1 MNIRNFFYLQKSDR
15 KVIAFL
21 LCLAVAVLGAIFL
34 LGNKSPRT
42 LLNAADSTA
51 FVAEKGGRMS
61 GRATDLR
68 HYELENNR
76 KAELFPFD
84 PNTADSAQLSRL
96 GLAPYQIRN
105 IYKYR
110 AKGGVFRSPQA
121 FAKVYGLTRKQ
132 YRDLEPYITIG
143 DDYQPAFTMETIRG
157 YERERAA
164 EQRKLHEAYEAYKQN
179 DAYKPYKKYDRDTIR
194 YPIKIKLGE
203 HINLACADTTMLK
216 KVPGIGSGWAKAIV
230 GYGERLGGYVA
241 VGQLKEIEGFPVES
255 LPFFEVRNAHT
266 KQLNLNTLSV
276 SQLRRH
282 PYINFYMARQ
292 IAEYRRLKG
301 KLSSLTQLRLLKDF
315 PPDVIERLQPY
326 VCF

>member
-1 MNIRNFFYLQKSDR
+1 MDFRELFYLQKSDR
-15 KVIAFL
+15 KVLAFL
-21 LCLAVAVLGAIFL
+21 LCLALAVLGAMFL
-34 LGNKSPRT
+34 LGNKHGRT
-42 LLNAADSTA
+42 PLNAADSSA
-51 FVAEKGGRMS
+51 FATEQGLNREKNASNRS
-61 GRATDLR
+61 
-68 HYELENNR
+68 HYELENGKNI
-76 KAELFPFD
+76 ELFPFD
-84 PNTADSAQLSRL
+84 PNTADSLQLSRL

-143 DDYQPAFTMETIRG
+143 DDYQPAFTMENIRG
-157 YERERAA
+157 YERERAE

-194 YPIKIKLGE
+194 YPIKIKVGE
-203 HINLACADTTMLK
+203 HINLTHADTTMLK

-230 GYGERLGGYVA
+230 AYGERLGGYVE
-241 VGQLKEIEGFPVES
+241 VGQLKEIDDFPVGS
-255 LPFFEVRNAHT
+255 LPFFEVRNAQP
-266 KQLNLNTLSV
+266 KRLNLNTLTV

-301 KLSSLTQLRLLKDF
+301 KLSSLSQLRLLKDF

>member
-1 MNIRNFFYLQKSDR
+1 M
-15 KVIAFL
+15 
-21 LCLAVAVLGAIFL
+21 
-34 LGNKSPRT
+34 
-42 LLNAADSTA
+42 
-51 FVAEKGGRMS
+51 
-61 GRATDLR
+61 
-68 HYELENNR
+68 
-76 KAELFPFD
+76 
-84 PNTADSAQLSRL
+84 
-96 GLAPYQIRN
+96 
-105 IYKYR
+105 
-110 AKGGVFRSPQA
+110 
-121 FAKVYGLTRKQ
+121 
-132 YRDLEPYITIG
+132 
-143 DDYQPAFTMETIRG
+143 
-157 YERERAA
+157 
-164 EQRKLHEAYEAYKQN
+164 
-179 DAYKPYKKYDRDTIR
+179 
-194 YPIKIKLGE
+194 GE

-301 KLSSLTQLRLLKDF
+301 KLISLSQLPIAQGF
-315 PPDVIERLQPY
+315 PTRRIERLQPY

>member
-1 MNIRNFFYLQKSDR
+1 MDFRELFYLQKSDR
-15 KVIAFL
+15 KVLAFL
-21 LCLAVAVLGAIFL
+21 LCLTLAVLGAMFL
-34 LGNKSPRT
+34 LGNKHGRT
-42 LLNAADSTA
+42 PLNAADSSA
-51 FVAEKGGRMS
+51 FATEQGLNREKNASNRS
-61 GRATDLR
+61 
-68 HYELENNR
+68 HYELENGKNI
-76 KAELFPFD
+76 ELFPFD
-84 PNTADSAQLSRL
+84 PNTADSLQLSRL

-143 DDYQPAFTMETIRG
+143 DDYQPAFTMENIRG
-157 YERERAA
+157 YERERAE

-194 YPIKIKLGE
+194 YPIKIKVGE
-203 HINLACADTTMLK
+203 HINLTHADTTMLK

-230 GYGERLGGYVA
+230 AYGERLGGYVE
-241 VGQLKEIEGFPVES
+241 VGQLKEIDDFPAES
-255 LPFFEVRNAHT
+255 LPFFEVRNAQP
-266 KQLNLNTLSV
+266 KRLNLNTLTV

-301 KLSSLTQLRLLKDF
+301 KLSSLSQLRLLKDF